1 MSNFPNRQTVER
13 IRREYPA
20 GTRVKLL
27 EMDDCFAPPI
37 GTLGTVIAVDDTAN
51 LIMCWDNGSSL
62 NVVFGQDRVAKVTGE
77 GKDHD

>member
-1 MSNFPNRQTVER
+1 MNNFPNRDTIER

-37 GTLGTVIAVDDTAN
+37 GTLGTVIAVDDTAS

-62 NVVFGQDRVAKVTGE
+62 NVVFGQDRAVKVTE
-77 GKDHD
+77 EEKDD

>member
-1 MSNFPNRQTVER
+1 MNNFPNRDTIER

-37 GTLGTVIAVDDTAN
+37 GTLGTVIAVDDCAD
-51 LIMCWDNGSSL
+51 LIMRWDNGSSL
-62 NVVFGQDRVAKVTGE
+62 NVVFNHDRVVKVTEEGE
-77 GKDHD
+77 SK

>member
-1 MSNFPNRQTVER
+1 MNNFLSRETVER

-37 GTLGTVIAVDDTAN
+37 GTLGTVIAVDDCAS
-51 LIMCWDNGSSL
+51 LIMRWDNGSSL
-62 NVVFGQDRVAKVTGE
+62 NAVFNQDCVVKVTE
-77 GKDHD
+77 EDESK

>member
-1 MSNFPNRQTVER
+1 MSNFPNRQTALR

-37 GTLGTVIAVDDTAN
+37 GTLGTVIAVDDTAS
-51 LIMCWDNGSSL
+51 LIMRWDNGSTL
-62 NVVFGQDRVAKVTGE
+62 NVLFNDRVIKVTE
-77 GKDHD
+77 EESK

>member
-1 MSNFPNRQTVER
+1 MNKYPNRETVER

-37 GTLGTVIAVDDTAN
+37 GTLGPVIAVDDCAD
-51 LIMCWDNGSSL
+51 LIMRWDNGSSL
-62 NVVFGQDRVAKVTGE
+62 NVVFNHDRVVKVTEEGE
-77 GKDHD
+77 SK

>member
-1 MSNFPNRQTVER
+1 MTNFPSRETVER

-37 GTLGTVIAVDDTAN
+37 GTLGTVIAVDDTAS

-62 NVVFGQDRVAKVTGE
+62 NVVFGQDRAVKVTE
-77 GKDHD
+77 EEKDD

>member
-1 MSNFPNRQTVER
+1 MTSFPSRETVER

-37 GTLGTVIAVDDTAN
+37 GTLGTVIAVDDTAS

-62 NVVFGQDRVAKVTGE
+62 NVVFGQDRAVKVTE
-77 GKDHD
+77 EEKDD

>member
-1 MSNFPNRQTVER
+1 MNNFPNRDTIER

-37 GTLGTVIAVDDTAN
+37 GTLGTVIAVDDCAD
-51 LIMCWDNGSSL
+51 LIMRWDSGSSL
-62 NVVFGQDRVAKVTGE
+62 NVVFNHDRVVKVTEEGE
-77 GKDHD
+77 SK